1 MAALAASIREVGLL
15 QPVLV
20 RELQDEEE
28 TYELI
33 AGERRWRAA
42 RRAGL
47 QTIPVLVQVADD
59 VASLEQALVE
69 NLHRVDLNAL
79 EEAAAYQQLID
90 EFGLTHE
97 QVATRM
103 GKGRATVTNTLR
115 LLQLPAGAQRAL
127 AERTI
132 SAGHARALLGTP
144 DRALQ
149 EKLVDRIVD
158 EGLTVR
164 AVEELVREGGSE
176 LRVVPTRRGAGAEVA
191 RDWYYLRYDR
201 PRRVGGAHGTQAPGA
216 GRAGA
221 RGPASRPTST
231 PGSRSTSRTGGAAWW
246 SSSPP
251 SRTSSGSIEPWSV
264 TAASRSSRNCQG
276 AVQLHPQPVHD
287 VVDCHLVHLP
297 EALIAQPSP
306 GSRGPDRGR
315 RRAPL
320 PAVAITGNQSQE
332 ASAQRPRASDRA
344 AARAGLPPP
353 RCWRGPPRRARRASA
368 SRAARAPTCRAH
380 RHRLRRAPSGTAA
393 WTSSASRRPPGDS
406 SWGPDQKAVRQAD
419 VEGLRRSPTNTSTS
433 SSLASLACTASSGW
447 CSSVTRL
454 HPRSGGGGG
463 RR

>member
-1 MAALAASIREVGLL
+1 MARRSGLGKGLSALIPSEAVGETDSLLRVVPISHIRPNVFQPRSHFDEESMAALAASIKAVGLL

-20 RELQDEEE
+20 RELHDEAE

-103 GKGRATVTNTLR
+103 GKGRATITNTLR

-164 AVEELVREGGSE
+164 AVEELVREGGAE
-176 LRVVPTRRGAGAEVA
+176 LRVVPPAPEPDEAAPTTGATSGTTETATRR
-191 RDWYYLRYDR
+191 
-201 PRRVGGAHGTQAPGA
+201 
-216 GRAGA
+216 
-221 RGPASRPTST
+221 PAVRK
-231 PGSRSTSRTGGAAWW
+231 
-246 SSSPP
+246 
-251 SRTSSGSIEPWSV
+251 
-264 TAASRSSRNCQG
+264 
-276 AVQLHPQPVHD
+276 
-287 VVDCHLVHLP
+287 LP
-297 EALIAQPSP
+297 EP
-306 GSRGPDRGR
+306 GVLELEELLSTYLNTRVKVDIQNRRGR
-315 RRAPL
+315 LVVEFATLEDLERIYRAMMGDGG
-320 PAVAITGNQSQE
+320 VA
-332 ASAQRPRASDRA
+332 
-344 AARAGLPPP
+344 
-353 RCWRGPPRRARRASA
+353 
-368 SRAARAPTCRAH
+368 
-380 RHRLRRAPSGTAA
+380 
-393 WTSSASRRPPGDS
+393 
-406 SWGPDQKAVRQAD
+406 
-419 VEGLRRSPTNTSTS
+419 
-433 SSLASLACTASSGW
+433 
-447 CSSVTRL
+447 
-454 HPRSGGGGG
+454 
-463 RR
+463 

>member
-1 MAALAASIREVGLL
+1 MGSLAASIREVGLL

-20 RELQDEEE
+20 RQLEGEEDS
-28 TYELI
+28 YELI

-149 EKLVDRIVD
+149 EKMVDQIVE

-164 AVEELVREGGSE
+164 AVEELVRQGGSE
-176 LRVVPTRRGAGAEVA
+176 LRVVPDAPETTEPEPSTEGVTPGVTPPAGRRPAVRKLPEPGVLELEDLLSTYLNTRVKVDIQNRRGRLVVEFATLEDLERIYRAM
-191 RDWYYLRYDR
+191 
-201 PRRVGGAHGTQAPGA
+201 VGDG
-216 GRAGA
+216 
-221 RGPASRPTST
+221 
-231 PGSRSTSRTGGAAWW
+231 
-246 SSSPP
+246 
-251 SRTSSGSIEPWSV
+251 V
-264 TAASRSSRNCQG
+264 
-276 AVQLHPQPVHD
+276 
-287 VVDCHLVHLP
+287 
-297 EALIAQPSP
+297 
-306 GSRGPDRGR
+306 
-315 RRAPL
+315 
-320 PAVAITGNQSQE
+320 IT
-332 ASAQRPRASDRA
+332 
-344 AARAGLPPP
+344 
-353 RCWRGPPRRARRASA
+353 
-368 SRAARAPTCRAH
+368 
-380 RHRLRRAPSGTAA
+380 
-393 WTSSASRRPPGDS
+393 
-406 SWGPDQKAVRQAD
+406 
-419 VEGLRRSPTNTSTS
+419 
-433 SSLASLACTASSGW
+433 
-447 CSSVTRL
+447 
-454 HPRSGGGGG
+454 
-463 RR
+463 

>member
-1 MAALAASIREVGLL
+1 MARRSGLGKGLSALIPSEATGETDSLLRVVPISHIRPNSYQPRSHFDEESMGALAASIREVGLL

-20 RELQDEEE
+20 RELEDEEDS
-28 TYELI
+28 YELI

-149 EKLVDRIVD
+149 EKMVDQIVE

-164 AVEELVREGGSE
+164 AVEELVRQGGSE
-176 LRVVPTRRGAGAEVA
+176 LRVVPDAPAAAEETTPTSGTTSGTTEPSSRRATVRKLPEPGVLELEDLLSTYLNTRVKVDIQNRRGRLVVEFATLEDLERIYRAMVGDGGVA
-191 RDWYYLRYDR
+191 
-201 PRRVGGAHGTQAPGA
+201 
-216 GRAGA
+216 
-221 RGPASRPTST
+221 
-231 PGSRSTSRTGGAAWW
+231 
-246 SSSPP
+246 
-251 SRTSSGSIEPWSV
+251 
-264 TAASRSSRNCQG
+264 
-276 AVQLHPQPVHD
+276 
-287 VVDCHLVHLP
+287 
-297 EALIAQPSP
+297 
-306 GSRGPDRGR
+306 
-315 RRAPL
+315 
-320 PAVAITGNQSQE
+320 
-332 ASAQRPRASDRA
+332 
-344 AARAGLPPP
+344 
-353 RCWRGPPRRARRASA
+353 
-368 SRAARAPTCRAH
+368 
-380 RHRLRRAPSGTAA
+380 
-393 WTSSASRRPPGDS
+393 
-406 SWGPDQKAVRQAD
+406 
-419 VEGLRRSPTNTSTS
+419 
-433 SSLASLACTASSGW
+433 
-447 CSSVTRL
+447 
-454 HPRSGGGGG
+454 
-463 RR
+463 

>member
-1 MAALAASIREVGLL
+1 MARRSGLGKGLSALIPSEAVGETDSLLRVVPISHIRPNVFQPRSHFDEESMAALAASIKAVGLL

-20 RELQDEEE
+20 RELHDEAE

-79 EEAAAYQQLID
+79 EEAGAYQQLID

-103 GKGRATVTNTLR
+103 GKGRATITNTLR

-164 AVEELVREGGSE
+164 AVEELVRGGGAE
-176 LRVVPTRRGAGAEVA
+176 LRVVPPAPEPAEAAPAAGATSGTTEPATRR
-191 RDWYYLRYDR
+191 
-201 PRRVGGAHGTQAPGA
+201 
-216 GRAGA
+216 
-221 RGPASRPTST
+221 PTV
-231 PGSRSTSRTGGAAWW
+231 RK
-246 SSSPP
+246 
-251 SRTSSGSIEPWSV
+251 
-264 TAASRSSRNCQG
+264 
-276 AVQLHPQPVHD
+276 
-287 VVDCHLVHLP
+287 LP
-297 EALIAQPSP
+297 EP
-306 GSRGPDRGR
+306 GVLELEELLSTYLNTRVKVDIQNRRGR
-315 RRAPL
+315 LVVEFATLEDLERIYRAML
-320 PAVAITGNQSQE
+320 GDGGVA
-332 ASAQRPRASDRA
+332 
-344 AARAGLPPP
+344 
-353 RCWRGPPRRARRASA
+353 
-368 SRAARAPTCRAH
+368 
-380 RHRLRRAPSGTAA
+380 
-393 WTSSASRRPPGDS
+393 
-406 SWGPDQKAVRQAD
+406 
-419 VEGLRRSPTNTSTS
+419 
-433 SSLASLACTASSGW
+433 
-447 CSSVTRL
+447 
-454 HPRSGGGGG
+454 
-463 RR
+463 

>member
-1 MAALAASIREVGLL
+1 MARRSGLGKGLSALIPSESTGESDSLLRVVPISHIRPNAFQPRSHFDEESMGALAASIREVGLL

-20 RELQDEEE
+20 RQLEDEEDS
-28 TYELI
+28 YELI

-149 EKLVDRIVD
+149 ERLVDRIVE

-164 AVEELVREGGSE
+164 AVEDLVRQGGSE
-176 LRVVPTRRGAGAEVA
+176 LRVVPDVPDEPDAGDPAPVAKGATS
-191 RDWYYLRYDR
+191 
-201 PRRVGGAHGTQAPGA
+201 GT
-216 GRAGA
+216 
-221 RGPASRPTST
+221 T
-231 PGSRSTSRTGGAAWW
+231 
-246 SSSPP
+246 
-251 SRTSSGSIEPWSV
+251 E
-264 TAASRSSRNCQG
+264 
-276 AVQLHPQPVHD
+276 
-287 VVDCHLVHLP
+287 
-297 EALIAQPSP
+297 
-306 GSRGPDRGR
+306 
-315 RRAPL
+315 
-320 PAVAITGNQSQE
+320 
-332 ASAQRPRASDRA
+332 SA
-344 AARAGLPPP
+344 
-353 RCWRGPPRRARRASA
+353 ARRATVRKLPEPGVLELEDLLSTYLNTRVKVDIQNRRGRLVVEFA
-368 SRAARAPTCRAH
+368 TLEDLERIYRAMV
-380 RHRLRRAPSGTAA
+380 
-393 WTSSASRRPPGDS
+393 GD
-406 SWGPDQKAVRQAD
+406 
-419 VEGLRRSPTNTSTS
+419 
-433 SSLASLACTASSGW
+433 
-447 CSSVTRL
+447 
-454 HPRSGGGGG
+454 GGVA
-463 RR
+463 